1 MTIPNSDL
9 NGQTVPNNTY
19 PQLAYIIGISQ
30 ALKGVIT
37 FSGVHE
43 FTIGEIIGLRVA
55 QPFGMI
61 QLNNQEVRVIDIGST
76 TATIDVDT
84 TQFNPFIYAGTNVQ
98 YPCIAVPSSSGVV
111 PNGIPPHTN
120 LLDRYD
126 NLPPS

>member
-19 PQLAYIIGISQ
+19 PQLAYITNITQ
-30 ALKGVIT
+30 ANPGVIT
-37 FSGVHE
+37 FSDEHE
-43 FTIGEIIGLRVA
+43 FTIGEIIGLRVS

-61 QLNNQEVRVIDIGST
+61 QLNNKEVRVIAVSSN

-84 TQFNPFIYAGTNVQ
+84 MHFNPFISAGTSVQ
-98 YPCIAVPSSSGVV
+98 YPCIAVPSASGIV
-111 PNGIPPHTN
+111 PNAIPPQTN
-120 LLDRYD
+120 LQDRYD

>member
-19 PQLAYIIGISQ
+19 PQLAYITNITQ
-30 ALKGVIT
+30 ANPGVIT
-37 FSGVHE
+37 FSDDHE
-43 FTIGEIIGLRVA
+43 FTIGEVIGLRVS

-61 QLNNQEVRVIDIGST
+61 QLNNQEVKVIATSPT
-76 TATIDVDT
+76 TVTIDVNT
-84 TQFNPFIYAGTNVQ
+84 MHFNTFINAGTSVQ

-111 PNGIPPHTN
+111 PNAIPPQTN